1 MEVKERKKVE
11 SCKSIE
17 TKQQLRWE
25 SHKVFETDAP
35 KPGTDQW
42 KQVRFLKTPKPNQ
55 RSTDQYQSVPFRN
68 LGPKTGPGPRK
79 NADPKQKPFILAKI
93 LYLLSISLYE

>member
-42 KQVRFLKTPKPNQ
+42 KQVCFQYCYSLCYI
-55 RSTDQYQSVPFRN
+55 STYYFSQNTLPAFR
-68 LGPKTGPGPRK
+68 
-79 NADPKQKPFILAKI
+79 IHI
-93 LYLLSISLYE
+93 

>member
-42 KQVRFLKTPKPNQ
+42 KQVSFFKIPKQ
-55 RSTDQYQSVPFRN
+55 GSTD
-68 LGPKTGPGPRK
+68 
-79 NADPKQKPFILAKI
+79 
-93 LYLLSISLYE
+93 

>member
-42 KQVRFLKTPKPNQ
+42 KQVNKNYRYSY
-55 RSTDQYQSVPFRN
+55 RRVPFGKTSFTN
-68 LGPKTGPGPRK
+68 LLDLEGTLR
-79 NADPKQKPFILAKI
+79 
-93 LYLLSISLYE
+93 YE

>member
-42 KQVRFLKTPKPNQ
+42 KQVGFLKNPKH
-55 RSTDQYQSVPFRN
+55 
-68 LGPKTGPGPRK
+68 
-79 NADPKQKPFILAKI
+79 KPFILAKI
-93 LYLLSISLYE
+93 LYLLPISLYEWSSSSWSYFYYYKM

>member
-42 KQVRFLKTPKPNQ
+42 KQVCFLSLVKSG
-55 RSTDQYQSVPFRN
+55 RSVQECS
-68 LGPKTGPGPRK
+68 
-79 NADPKQKPFILAKI
+79 A
-93 LYLLSISLYE
+93 LS

>member
-42 KQVRFLKTPKPNQ
+42 KQVDFLKSPNP
-55 RSTDQYQSVPFRN
+55 Y
-68 LGPKTGPGPRK
+68 
-79 NADPKQKPFILAKI
+79 QKPLF
-93 LYLLSISLYE
+93 

>member
-42 KQVRFLKTPKPNQ
+42 KQVCFLNSDQ
-55 RSTDQYQSVPFRN
+55 SGRSEQESSV
-68 LGPKTGPGPRK
+68 
-79 NADPKQKPFILAKI
+79 
-93 LYLLSISLYE
+93 LS

>member
-42 KQVRFLKTPKPNQ
+42 KQVGFFKIPNPNQ
-55 RSTDQYQSVPFRN
+55 KI
-68 LGPKTGPGPRK
+68 L
-79 NADPKQKPFILAKI
+79 ILAKI
-93 LYLLSISLYE
+93 LYLLSISLYEWSSSSWSYFYYYQM

>member
-42 KQVRFLKTPKPNQ
+42 KQVRFFKTQSRDPRTKTD
-55 RSTDQYQSVPFRN
+55 RSLSESLN
-68 LGPKTGPGPRK
+68 
-79 NADPKQKPFILAKI
+79 QKPDQDQQMFENFGPVRTG
-93 LYLLSISLYE
+93 LSVDI

>member
-42 KQVRFLKTPKPNQ
+42 KQVDFFQNPKP
-55 RSTDQYQSVPFRN
+55 
-68 LGPKTGPGPRK
+68 
-79 NADPKQKPFILAKI
+79 KPFILAKI
-93 LYLLSISLYE
+93 LYLLPISLYEWSSSSWSYFYYYKM

>member
-42 KQVRFLKTPKPNQ
+42 KQVNKNYHYSYR
-55 RSTDQYQSVPFRN
+55 RVP
-68 LGPKTGPGPRK
+68 
-79 NADPKQKPFILAKI
+79 
-93 LYLLSISLYE
+93 S

>member
-42 KQVRFLKTPKPNQ
+42 KQVVFFSK
-55 RSTDQYQSVPFRN
+55 YQ
-68 LGPKTGPGPRK
+68 PRK
-79 NADPKQKPFILAKI
+79 PFFSQNTLHASHILI
-93 LYLLSISLYE
+93 

>member
-42 KQVRFLKTPKPNQ
+42 KQVGFSFQNPKPK
-55 RSTDQYQSVPFRN
+55 PEN
-68 LGPKTGPGPRK
+68 LNFSQNTLP
-79 NADPKQKPFILAKI
+79 AFHILI
-93 LYLLSISLYE
+93 

>member
-42 KQVRFLKTPKPNQ
+42 KQVSFLKRPNPNQ
-55 RSTDQYQSVPFRN
+55 NLYFSQNTLPAFR
-68 LGPKTGPGPRK
+68 
-79 NADPKQKPFILAKI
+79 IHI
-93 LYLLSISLYE
+93 